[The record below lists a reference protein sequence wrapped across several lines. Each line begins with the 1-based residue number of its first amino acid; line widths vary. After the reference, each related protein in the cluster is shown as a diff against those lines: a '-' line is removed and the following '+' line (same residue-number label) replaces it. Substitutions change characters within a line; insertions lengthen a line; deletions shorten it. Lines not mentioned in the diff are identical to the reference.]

1 MTHMTSN
8 MQIDV
13 ANYRMLANGSRKL
26 RHPILFLKWSN
37 LTTITAFSCP
47 NPNFSLFPL
56 VYPNIFCT
64 FAIKYIPAYF
74 MKTDNLKQYIE
85 DLNQQYKTG
94 SAREHAYRPALK
106 VLMQSLL
113 PKMVVTNE
121 PAHVDCGAPDYMVS
135 REKDHLPVFFI
146 EAKDLNDA
154 DLDGRSKTGHKEQFD
169 RYKQA
174 LDRIIFTD
182 YLDFHLYEHGELFS
196 TVRIAE
202 VSGNK
207 IVGKP
212 DAEED
217 FLAMVDHLATSEIQR
232 ITSAAQLAKIMAGKA
247 RLLANIIETAMNE
260 DAESYENDNLH
271 GQYQAFKDVLIQ
283 ELKISDFAD
292 IYAQTIAY
300 GMFAARLHDDTPED
314 FSREEAAR
322 LIPKTNPF
330 LRQIFNNLAGNDLDD
345 RIAWVVDD
353 LVTVFKAANLQKI
366 MKTYS
371 SGKRH
376 HDPMIHFYEDFL
388 SEYNPKLRK
397 SKGVWYT
404 PQPVVSFIVRAVD
417 EILQKE
423 FGLAEGLADYSMI
436 EKDVVVE
443 QSRDRRT
450 TDGMKHEKRKFHRV
464 QILDPATGTGTFLAE
479 VVNQIYDR
487 YRDQQGI
494 WQQYVEQH
502 LLPRL
507 NGFEI
512 LMASYAVAHL
522 KLDMLLSE
530 TGYQHKSDKRLH
542 VYLTNSLEECNNEP
556 RTLFSQWLSREAA
569 EANVIKRDRPVMV
582 VIGNPPYS
590 GESQN
595 KGKWIMSLM
604 DAYKKEPGGR
614 VPLNERNPK
623 WLNDDYVKFI
633 RLAQNYIE
641 KKGEGI
647 IGFINPHG
655 YLDNPTF
662 RGMRWNLL
670 KTFDKIYTIDLH
682 GNSKKKETC
691 PDGSKD
697 ENVFDIMQGV
707 SINLFVKTGKKGKDE
722 LGKVYHKDLYGVRQQ
737 KYDFLDG
744 ATIESVGYEEIL
756 PKAPMYFFVPKDFG
770 LEEEYNNGINVLDL
784 FSLTNV
790 GVVTANDKV
799 LINQECNSLYKK
811 VRDFYN
817 IEISDSCINEITYR
831 PFDNQYI
838 YYDTKLVE
846 RSRDKFMSH
855 MRHEDNLALL
865 IGRQGQVCG
874 NNRWNLVYIAKGI
887 VDFNVF
893 YRGGGNVFPLYL
905 YKKNMGKEERIVNFN
920 KELYDNIAQGLTY
933 LPCYDDNLLVDPISE
948 YNGVLYPQDLFDYIY
963 AVLHSPSYR
972 ERYKEFLKIDFPRIP
987 YPTDWEK
994 FRDLSEKG
1002 EELRQLHLMED
1013 LPSKTGVT
1021 FPVAGSLQVDCYR
1034 WENNRVY
1041 INAEQYFEGVSES
1054 AWNFYIGGYQPAQK
1068 WLKDRKGMTLCME
1081 DVLHY
1086 QRIIYVLQQ
1095 TERIMQE
1102 IDK

>member
-1 MTHMTSN
+1 M
-8 MQIDV
+8 
-13 ANYRMLANGSRKL
+13 
-26 RHPILFLKWSN
+26 
-37 LTTITAFSCP
+37 
-47 NPNFSLFPL
+47 
-56 VYPNIFCT
+56 
-64 FAIKYIPAYF
+64 
-74 MKTDNLKQYIE
+74 NLKEYISTV
-85 DLNQQYKTG
+85 NQKYRAGNAT
-94 SAREHAYRPALK
+94 EHSYRGALEQ
-106 VLMQSLL
+106 LIQTLL
-113 PKMVVTNE
+113 PKLRIVNE
-121 PAHVDCGAPDYMVS
+121 PKRVKCGAPDYIAS
-135 REKDHLPVFFI
+135 RKDGMPVFYI
-146 EAKDLNDA
+146 EAKDIGDN
-154 DLDGRSKTGHKEQFD
+154 DLDGRNPHGHKEQFT

-174 LDRIIFTD
+174 LDYIIFTD
-182 YLDFHLYEHGELFS
+182 YLDFHLYEHGEFVDS
-196 TVRIAE
+196 VRIAE
-202 VSGNK
+202 VKGDK
-207 IVGKP
+207 IVAINENK
-212 DAEED
+212 EK
-217 FLAMVDHLATSEIQR
+217 FLNLIEHVGNNAIQS
-232 ITSAAQLAKIMAGKA
+232 ITSASRLAKLMAGKA
-247 RLLANIIETAMNE
+247 RLLANIIEQAMNE
-260 DAESYENDNLH
+260 DADSYANDNLR

-283 ELKISDFAD
+283 ELKPTDFAD

-353 LVTVFKAANLQKI
+353 LVTVFQATNIEKI
-366 MKTYS
+366 MKTY
-371 SGKRH
+371 GQDKLH

-388 SEYNPKLRK
+388 AEYNPKLRK

-423 FGLAEGLADYSMI
+423 FNLLDGLADYSMI
-436 EKDVVVE
+436 EKEVAAE
-443 QSRDRRT
+443 QSRDGRT
-450 TDGMKHEKRKFHRV
+450 KDGMKHEKRRYHRV

-494 WQQYVEQH
+494 WQQYVDQH

-522 KLDMLLSE
+522 KLDMLLGE
-530 TGYQHKSDKRLH
+530 TGYQHQTDKRLH
-542 VYLTNSLEECNNEP
+542 VYLTNSLEESNNEP
-556 RTLFSQWLSREAA
+556 RTLFAQWLSREAT
-569 EANVIKRDRPVMV
+569 EANLIKRDCPVMV
-582 VIGNPPYS
+582 MIGNPPYS

-595 KGKWIMSLM
+595 KGEWIMKLM
-604 DAYKKEPGGR
+604 ESYKKEPGGKL
-614 VPLNERNPK
+614 PLNERNPK

-633 RLAQNYIE
+633 RLAQDYIE
-641 KKGEGI
+641 KNGEGV

-707 SINLFVKTGKKGKDE
+707 SINLFVKTGKKDKDE
-722 LGKVYHKDLYGVRQQ
+722 LGKVYHKDIYGLRQQ

-744 ATIESVGYEEIL
+744 ATLGNVGYEEMS

-770 LEEEYNNGINVLDL
+770 LEEEYNKGFKVNEL
-784 FSLTNV
+784 FNIFNV
-790 GVVTANDKV
+790 GVVTSNDAALVNSDANKLRNNVERISTKDYDKG
-799 LINQECNSLYKK
+799 LECK
-811 VRDFYN
+811 FA
-817 IEISDSCINEITYR
+817 YR
-831 PFDNQYI
+831 ALDNRI
-838 YYDTKLVE
+838 LYYDEGLIE
-846 RSRDKFMSH
+846 RARKDIMGH
-855 MRHEDNLALL
+855 LL
-865 IGRQGQVCG
+865 TPG
-874 NNRWNLVYIAKGI
+874 NIAMVVGKQCVDDWKYAFITDSVTNFNYIATAGRLGAG
-887 VDFNVF
+887 
-893 YRGGGNVFPLYL
+893 YVFPLYV
-905 YKKNMGKEERIVNFN
+905 YKANMGQEERVVNFN
-920 KELYDNIAQGLTY
+920 KELYDRIAQGLNY
-933 LPCYDDNLLVDPISE
+933 LPCYDDNILVDPTSE

-987 YPTDWEK
+987 YPTDWER
-994 FRDLSEKG
+994 FRDLVEKG

-1013 LPSKTGVT
+1013 MPSKTGIT
-1021 FPVAGSLQVDCYR
+1021 FPVAGSLQVDCYH
-1034 WENNRVY
+1034 WQENRVY
-1041 INAEQYFEGVSES
+1041 INAEQYFDGVPES
-1054 AWNFYIGGYQPAQK
+1054 AWQFFIGGYQPAQK
-1068 WLKDRKGMTLCME
+1068 WLKDRKGMTLSFE
-1081 DVLHY
+1081 DVKHY
-1086 QRIIYVLQQ
+1086 GRIIYVLQQ

-1102 IDK
+1102 IDDIVMNKAYNS

>member
-1 MTHMTSN
+1 MDLSEYISTINQKFRAGNATEHT
-8 MQIDV
+8 
-13 ANYRMLANGSRKL
+13 YRG
-26 RHPILFLKWSN
+26 
-37 LTTITAFSCP
+37 
-47 NPNFSLFPL
+47 
-56 VYPNIFCT
+56 
-64 FAIKYIPAYF
+64 
-74 MKTDNLKQYIE
+74 
-85 DLNQQYKTG
+85 
-94 SAREHAYRPALK
+94 ALEQ
-106 VLMQSLL
+106 LMQSLL
-113 PKMVVTNE
+113 PKLRITNE
-121 PAHVDCGAPDYMVS
+121 PKRVNCGAPDYIATT
-135 REKDHLPVFFI
+135 KDGVPIFYI
-146 EAKDLNDA
+146 EAKDIGDS
-154 DLDGRSKTGHKEQFD
+154 DLDGRNPHGHKEQFT

-174 LDRIIFTD
+174 LDYIIFTD
-182 YLDFHLYEHGELFS
+182 YLDFHFYEHGEFVDS
-196 TVRIAE
+196 VRIAE
-202 VSGNK
+202 VKGDK
-207 IVGKP
+207 IAAVKEAEGK
-212 DAEED
+212 
-217 FLAMVDHLATSEIQR
+217 FLDMIQHIGSSAIQS
-232 ITSAAQLAKIMAGKA
+232 ITSASRLAKLMAGKA
-247 RLLANIIETAMNE
+247 RLLENIIAQAME
-260 DAESYENDNLH
+260 DDTDSYANDNLQA
-271 GQYQAFKDVLIQ
+271 QYQAFKDVLIQ
-283 ELKISDFAD
+283 ELKPTDFAD

-330 LRQIFNNLAGNDLDD
+330 LRLIFNNLAGNDLDE

-353 LVTVFKAANLQKI
+353 LAMVFRATNLKEI
-366 MKTYS
+366 MASYVKD
-371 SGKRH
+371 KLH
-376 HDPMIHFYEDFL
+376 NDPMIHFYEDFL
-388 SEYNPKLRK
+388 AEYNPKLRK

-404 PQPVVSFIVRAVD
+404 PQSVVGFIVRAVD

-423 FGLAEGLADYSMI
+423 FNLPEGLADYSMI
-436 EKDVVVE
+436 EKDVAVE
-443 QSRDRRT
+443 QSIDKHSA
-450 TDGMKHEKRKFHRV
+450 DGMKHEKRRFHRV

-530 TGYQHKSDKRLH
+530 TGYTHQSEKRLK
-542 VYLTNSLEECNNEP
+542 VYLTNSLEESNNEP
-556 RTLFSQWLSREAA
+556 RTLFARWLSREAT
-569 EANVIKRDRPVMV
+569 EANAIKRDCPVMV

-604 DAYKKEPGGR
+604 EDYKKEPGGKH
-614 VPLNERNPK
+614 PLDERNPK

-633 RLAQNYIE
+633 RLAQHYIE
-641 KKGEGI
+641 KRGEGI

-707 SINLFVKTGKKGKDE
+707 SINLFVKTGKKDKDE
-722 LGKVYHKDLYGVRQQ
+722 LGKVFHKDLYGLRQQ

-744 ATIESVGYEEIL
+744 ASIDNIGFVELVPQS
-756 PKAPMYFFVPKDFG
+756 PMYFFVPKNFG
-770 LEEEYNNGINVLDL
+770 LQEEYDKGFKVDDL
-784 FSLTNV
+784 FSQNSMGVTTGHDKELVSFHPFNTDSNV
-790 GVVTANDKV
+790 
-799 LINQECNSLYKK
+799 EY
-811 VRDFYN
+811 Y
-817 IEISDSCINEITYR
+817 YR
-831 PFDNQYI
+831 PFDKLWLD
-838 YYDTKLVE
+838 YDLSKVVRPREAIMKHLRKENTSLCLIKVNSSVDGLFKVLVT
-846 RSRDKFMSH
+846 SGITDKTLLSSK
-855 MRHEDNLALL
+855 DNT
-865 IGRQGQVCG
+865 
-874 NNRWNLVYIAKGI
+874 
-887 VDFNVF
+887 
-893 YRGGGNVFPLYL
+893 NVFPLYV
-905 YKKNMGKEERIVNFN
+905 YKENMGQEERIVNFN
-920 KELYDNIAQGLTY
+920 KELYDKIAQGLNY
-933 LPCYDDNLLVDPISE
+933 LPCYDDNVLIDPISD

-994 FRDLSEKG
+994 FRDLAEKG

-1034 WENNRVY
+1034 WLDNRVY
-1041 INAEQYFEGVSES
+1041 INAEQYFDGVPES
-1054 AWNFYIGGYQPAQK
+1054 AWNFFIGGYQPAQK
-1068 WLKDRKGMTLCME
+1068 WLKDRKGLTLSFE
-1081 DVLHY
+1081 DVKHY
-1086 QRIIYVLQQ
+1086 GRIIYVLQQ

-1102 IDK
+1102 IDEIND

>member
-1 MTHMTSN
+1 MDLKEYISTVN
-8 MQIDV
+8 QK
-13 ANYRMLANGSRKL
+13 YRAGNA
-26 RHPILFLKWSN
+26 
-37 LTTITAFSCP
+37 T
-47 NPNFSLFPL
+47 
-56 VYPNIFCT
+56 
-64 FAIKYIPAYF
+64 
-74 MKTDNLKQYIE
+74 
-85 DLNQQYKTG
+85 
-94 SAREHAYRPALK
+94 EHTYRGVLEQ
-106 VLMQSLL
+106 LMQSLL
-113 PKMVVTNE
+113 PKLRIVNE
-121 PAHVDCGAPDYMVS
+121 PKRVKCGAPDYIVS
-135 REKDHLPVFFI
+135 RKDGMPVFYI
-146 EAKDLNDA
+146 EAKDIGDN
-154 DLDGRSKTGHKEQFD
+154 DLDGRNPHGHKEQFT

-174 LDRIIFTD
+174 LDYIIFTD
-182 YLDFHLYEHGELFS
+182 YLDFHLYEHGEFVDS
-196 TVRIAE
+196 VRIAE
-202 VSGNK
+202 VKGDK
-207 IVGKP
+207 IV
-212 DAEED
+212 AINENEEK
-217 FLAMVDHLATSEIQR
+217 FLNLIEHVGNNAIQR
-232 ITSAAQLAKIMAGKA
+232 ITSASRLAKLMAGKA
-247 RLLANIIETAMNE
+247 RLLENIIEQAMN
-260 DAESYENDNLH
+260 DDTESYANDNLR
-271 GQYQAFKDVLIQ
+271 GQYNAFKDVLIQ
-283 ELKISDFAD
+283 ELKPSDFAD

-300 GMFAARLHDDTPED
+300 GMFAARLHDDTPEN
-314 FSREEAAR
+314 FSREEAAK

-330 LRQIFNNLAGNDLDD
+330 LRQIFNNLAGNDLDE

-353 LVTVFKAANLQKI
+353 LVTVFLASDLQKI
-366 MKTYS
+366 MKAY
-371 SGKRH
+371 GEDKRH

-404 PQPVVSFIVRAVD
+404 PQPVVGFIVRAVD

-423 FGLAEGLADYSMI
+423 FNLPEGLADYSTI
-436 EKDVVVE
+436 EKDVAVE
-443 QSRDRRT
+443 QSYDGRT
-450 TDGMKHEKRKFHRV
+450 KDGMKHAMKRFHRV

-530 TGYQHKSDKRLH
+530 TGYQHQSEKRLH
-542 VYLTNSLEECNNEP
+542 VYLTNSLEESNNEP
-556 RTLFSQWLSREAA
+556 RTLFAQWLSREAA
-569 EANVIKRDRPVMV
+569 EANVIKRDCPVMV

-604 DAYKKEPGGR
+604 EDYKKEPGGKQ
-614 VPLNERNPK
+614 PLDERNPK

-633 RLAQNYIE
+633 RLAQHYIE

-722 LGKVYHKDLYGVRQQ
+722 LGKVYHKDLYGLRQQ
-737 KYDFLDG
+737 KYDVLND
-744 ATIESVGYEEIL
+744 ARIEKIGYKEVQ
-756 PKAPMYFFVPKDFG
+756 PKAPMYFFVPKDFE
-770 LEEEYNNGINVLDL
+770 LEEEYNKGFKVNEL
-784 FSLTNV
+784 FKIYNV
-790 GVVTANDKV
+790 GVVTSNDATLVNSDANTLRNNVERINTKDYDKG
-799 LINQECNSLYKK
+799 LECK
-811 VRDFYN
+811 FA
-817 IEISDSCINEITYR
+817 YR
-831 PFDNQYI
+831 ALDNRI
-838 YYDTKLVE
+838 LYYDEGLIE
-846 RSRDKFMSH
+846 RARKDIMGH
-855 MRHEDNLALL
+855 LL
-865 IGRQGQVCG
+865 TPG
-874 NNRWNLVYIAKGI
+874 NIAMVVGKQCVDDWKYAFITDSVTNFNYIATAGRLGAG
-887 VDFNVF
+887 
-893 YRGGGNVFPLYL
+893 YVFPLYL
-905 YKKNMGKEERIVNFN
+905 YKENLGKKERIVNLN
-920 KELYDNIAQGLTY
+920 KELYDRIAKGLNY
-933 LPCYDDNLLVDPISE
+933 LPCYDDNVLIDPISD
-948 YNGVLYPQDLFDYIY
+948 YNGVLYPQALFDYIY

-994 FRDLSEKG
+994 FRDLAELG

-1034 WENNRVY
+1034 WQDNRVY
-1041 INAEQYFEGVSES
+1041 INAEQYFDGVPES

-1068 WLKDRKGMTLCME
+1068 WLKDRKGMTLSFE
-1081 DVLHY
+1081 DVKHY
-1086 QRIIYVLQQ
+1086 GRIIYVLQQ

-1102 IDK
+1102 IDDIVMNKAYNS